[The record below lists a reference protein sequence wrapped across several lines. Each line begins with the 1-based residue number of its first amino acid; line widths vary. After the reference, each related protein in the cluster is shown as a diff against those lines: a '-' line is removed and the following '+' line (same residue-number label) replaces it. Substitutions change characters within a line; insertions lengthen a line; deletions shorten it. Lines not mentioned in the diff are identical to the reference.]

1 MIAVTRLPVAVAKTK
16 RGETFSVRP
25 VHPDDKWTL
34 ADAFTRLSPETRY
47 NRFLVPSERLSNSQL
62 AYLTELDFHDHV
74 AWGAIDGDHP
84 VAIGRFIRLDDDPT
98 AADFAITVFD
108 THQGRG
114 LGPMMMEILAV
125 SARARGIRRFHFDVL
140 ADNEPMLSVLR
151 RYGAD
156 IEPNGDL
163 VHAVLDIQTIP
174 APEIVE
180 GDLGALMEA
189 AARRRDQSLGSS
201 SNEAE
206 LTQ

>member
-1 MIAVTRLPVAVAKTK
+1 MIAATRFPVAVAKTK

-62 AYLTELDFHDHV
+62 AYLTELDY
-74 AWGAIDGDHP
+74 A
-84 VAIGRFIRLDDDPT
+84 T
-98 AADFAITVFD
+98 ATSAYSMNFAITVFD

-114 LGPMMMEILAV
+114 IGPMLLEILAV
-125 SARARGIRRFHFDVL
+125 SARSRGIRRFHFDVL
-140 ADNEPMLSVLR
+140 AENEPMVSVLR

-156 IEPNGDL
+156 IESQGDL

-180 GDLGALMEA
+180 GDLGALIEA
-189 AARRRDQSLGSS
+189 ATRVTPRHDQ
-201 SNEAE
+201 A
-206 LTQ
+206 

>member
-1 MIAVTRLPVAVAKTK
+1 MIAATRFPVAVAQTK

-74 AWGAIDGDHP
+74 AWGAIDGDNP
-84 VAIGRFIRLDDDPT
+84 VAIGRFIRFDDDHT
-98 AADFAITVFD
+98 SADFALTVFD

-114 LGPMMMEILAV
+114 IGPMLLEILAV
-125 SARARGIRRFHFDVL
+125 SARSRGISRFHFDVL
-140 ADNEPMLSVLR
+140 AENDPMLSVLR

-156 IEPNGDL
+156 VEPDGDL
-163 VHAVLDIQTIP
+163 VHAVLEVRKIP
-174 APEIVE
+174 APVIVD
-180 GDLGALMEA
+180 GDLGVLMEA
-189 AARRRDQSLGSS
+189 AARGRDQSPGSS
-201 SNEAE
+201 SKDAE
-206 LTQ
+206 FTQ

>member
-1 MIAVTRLPVAVAKTK
+1 MIAATRFPVAVAKTK
-16 RGETFSVRP
+16 RGETFNVRP

-74 AWGAIDGDHP
+74 AWGAIDGDNP
-84 VAIGRFIRLDDDPT
+84 VAIGRFIRLDNDPT
-98 AADFAITVFD
+98 SADFAITVFD

-114 LGPMMMEILAV
+114 IGPMLLEILAV
-125 SARARGIRRFHFDVL
+125 SARSRGIRRFHFDVL
-140 ADNEPMLSVLR
+140 AENEPMISVLR
-151 RYGAD
+151 RYGAE
-156 IEPNGDL
+156 IESQGDL

-180 GDLGALMEA
+180 GDLGTLIEA
-189 AARRRDQSLGSS
+189 VARERNHSVGSS
-201 SNEAE
+201 SRDAE
-206 LTQ
+206 FTQ

>member
-1 MIAVTRLPVAVAKTK
+1 MIAATRFPVAVARTK

-47 NRFLVPSERLSNSQL
+47 NRFLVPSERLSSSQL

-74 AWGAIDGDHP
+74 AWGAIDGDNP
-84 VAIGRFIRLDDDPT
+84 IAIARFIRLDDDPT

-114 LGPMMMEILAV
+114 IGPMLMEILAV
-125 SARARGIRRFHFDVL
+125 SARSRGIRRFHFDVL
-140 ADNEPMLSVLR
+140 AENQPMISVLR
-151 RYGAD
+151 RYGAE
-156 IEPNGDL
+156 IESQGDL

-174 APEIVE
+174 APDIVE
-180 GDLGALMEA
+180 GDLGALIEA
-189 AARRRDQSLGSS
+189 VPRERNHSAGSS
-201 SNEAE
+201 SNDAE

>member
-1 MIAVTRLPVAVAKTK
+1 MIAVTRFPVAIAKTK

-74 AWGAIDGDHP
+74 AWGAIDGDNP
-84 VAIGRFIRLDDDPT
+84 VAIGRFIRLDDDPA

-108 THQGRG
+108 THQRRG
-114 LGPMMMEILAV
+114 IGPMLLEILAV

-140 ADNEPMLSVLR
+140 AENQPMISVLR

-156 IEPNGDL
+156 IESQGDL

-174 APEIVE
+174 APEIIE
-180 GDLGALMEA
+180 GDLGALVEDV
-189 AARRRDQSLGSS
+189 ARERNQSLGSS
-201 SNEAE
+201 SNDAE
-206 LTQ
+206 FTQ